1 MQVPISHSCI
11 VRMDF
16 NMVANQSMGADKLD
30 YKGLS
35 AALVKV
41 KMDKEK
47 KHIVNFP
54 EWKEALK
61 SALVTFGL

>member
-1 MQVPISHSCI
+1 
-11 VRMDF
+11 
-16 NMVANQSMGADKLD
+16 MVANQSMGADKLD